1 MRKIALALCLLLAV
15 SCSQSEPAQGLVR
28 IGMAQLPI
36 TLDPRYATDA
46 ASQKVQAFIHR
57 GLTRQDDRF
66 LPQPDVAEHWQQPDP
81 LTWDFFLHPNIR
93 FHNGQPLTAD
103 DIAATLNSIMDA
115 QRASP
120 LRAGFDSV
128 KRIEIVTPLHL
139 RLHLSEPDASL
150 LTRLNVGILP
160 RSIAALPQQQKGI
173 VGCGPC
179 AWVNSSNN
187 QITIRRIAPAVDG
200 QAQRIRFIHVKDA
213 VTRSLKLA
221 RGEIDLMQNDFPLHM
236 LHYLQQ
242 QAGVTVATTP
252 STTFAYIGIN
262 MQDKI
267 LSDVRVRHA
276 LTLGV
281 NRPALKKA
289 LLQDKP
295 ILAETV
301 LTPSHWAAATL
312 EPTPADL
319 TAANA
324 LLDTA
329 GYPRGA
335 DGWRFHLTYRTS
347 TNPERLLLATAIA
360 AGWRDI
366 GIDVA
371 IESLE
376 WGAFYAR
383 IKRGDFQLFSLSW
396 VGISD
401 PDIYRWI
408 LHSDMWP
415 PKGANRGRYT
425 NPQVDNWLQQA
436 MHASTQE
443 ERVTLYQ
450 QIQQQMQRDHV
461 YIPLWFEPVVA
472 VSGPRLQGF
481 TPSVDGALT
490 PVLQAH
496 LE

>member
-1 MRKIALALCLLLAV
+1 
-15 SCSQSEPAQGLVR
+15 
-28 IGMAQLPI
+28 MAQLPI

-57 GLTRQDDRF
+57 GLTRQDEHF
-66 LPQPDVAEHWQQPDP
+66 LPQADVAERWQQTDP
-81 LTWDFFLHPNIR
+81 RTWDFFLRPNIR
-93 FHNGQPLTAD
+93 FHNGQALTASD
-103 DIAATLNSIMDA
+103 VAATLNSIMDA
-115 QRASP
+115 TRASP
-120 LRAGFDSV
+120 LRAGFASIAS
-128 KRIEIVTPLHL
+128 IEVLAPLHL

-160 RSIAALPQQQKGI
+160 QSIAALPQQQKGI
-173 VGCGPC
+173 VGCGSC
-179 AWVNSSNN
+179 AWVSGDNH
-187 QITIRRIAPAVDG
+187 QITVRRIAKADHG
-200 QAQRIRFIHVKDA
+200 QAQRFRFIHVKDA

-236 LHYLQQ
+236 LNYLQQ
-242 QAGVTVATTP
+242 QAGITVATTP
-252 STTFAYIGIN
+252 STTFAYIGMN
-262 MQDKI
+262 MQDAI

-276 LTLGV
+276 LALGV
-281 NRPALKKA
+281 NRSALKKA

-312 EPTPADL
+312 AHTPADIA
-319 TAANA
+319 AANA
-324 LLDTA
+324 LLDSA
-329 GYPRGA
+329 GYTRGE

-366 GIDVA
+366 GVDVA

-415 PKGANRGRYT
+415 PKGANRGRYAT
-425 NPQVDNWLQQA
+425 PQVDDWLQQA
-436 MHASTQE
+436 MHASSQD
-443 ERVTLYQ
+443 ERVNLYQ
-450 QIQQQMQRDHV
+450 QIQQQMQRDYV

-472 VSGPRLQGF
+472 VSGPRLHGF
-481 TPSVDGALT
+481 KPSVDGALT
-490 PVLQAH
+490 PVLQAQ
-496 LE
+496 LK